1 MHFITFGSHDN
12 YIDAAVRLCKQ
23 AETFK
28 LFSTI
33 TAYTGVYL
41 KKDKTFWKQ
50 HGAFVTKHKRGFGYW
65 VWKPYLV
72 LKTMNQMKNG
82 DTLLYLDCGCELDL
96 SEKNYLL
103 ECIKI
108 VKHDK
113 IIGSDTGCIEKVW
126 NKRDIIEFLDM
137 DKEEC
142 LNSTQRQAGALLIL
156 ICDETRELVK
166 EWYHLACDYHT
177 IDDSPSILPNYPEF
191 KEHRHDQSIFS
202 LLTKK
207 YNLFSTTYID
217 KHCIKILRNKNGST
231 KLQTNLGWVPVV
243 AYLIYFSFI
252 LLVQSMY
259 RLHHN
264 RHVLL
269 SRHLQT

>member
-41 KKDKTFWKQ
+41 KKNKTFWKQ

-65 VWKPYLV
+65 LWKPYII
-72 LKTMNQMKNG
+72 LKTMDHLNNG
-82 DTLLYLDCGCELDL
+82 ETLLYLDCGCELDL
-96 SEKNYLL
+96 SEKKYLMDYM
-103 ECIKI
+103 KI

-126 NKRDIIEFLDM
+126 NKRDLIEFLDM
-137 DKEEC
+137 DKDEY
-142 LNSTQRQAGALLIL
+142 LNSTQHQAGALLIFV
-156 ICDETRELVK
+156 CDETRQLVN
-166 EWYHLACDYHT
+166 EWYHLACEYHT
-177 IDDSPSILPNYPEF
+177 IDDSPSILPNYKEF

-207 YNLFSTTYID
+207 YNVFSTTCID
-217 KHCIKILRNKNGST
+217 TYCIKYLRNRSGTT
-231 KLQTNLGWVPVV
+231 KIQPSIQWFPII
-243 AYLIYFSFI
+243 AYFIYIVFMVS
-252 LLVQSMY
+252 LVQNKC

-264 RHVLL
+264 PYVLPP
-269 SRHLQT
+269 